1 MVEHSISLSYADL
14 DASALIAFAP
24 SVILAV
30 QERLWHMFFLATQC
44 KWPTLH
50 AALQL
55 GDISTMRRR
64 LRLSDPKWPDAMLA
78 DEGGRETETEKVE
91 RASERCASLT
101 RSCMQLIN

>member
-1 MVEHSISLSYADL
+1 MYRMLHNV
-14 DASALIAFAP
+14 
-24 SVILAV
+24 
-30 QERLWHMFFLATQC
+30 LATQY

-78 DEGGRETETEKVE
+78 DEGGREGDRDRESG
-91 RASERCASLT
+91 ASERAMRFAYAL
-101 RSCMQLIN
+101 LYAAN